1 MESTGAGQ
9 AQTRHTVPV
18 RVYLP
23 ATLDQLDHLGTAI
36 APGPAHAVTPALRTA
51 LPDEDEEG
59 WEYSALLAAADDSL
73 ALLAAHADGPRLR
86 VVVAADVPDE
96 VVTVPGDTDAVASA
110 VRVVAAVPR
119 QAIVSVHV
127 DEPAAAPDV
136 AAALGADRA
145 AAERVDE
152 RELLWYDVTE
162 LDHIPR

>member
-23 ATLDQLDHLGTAI
+23 ATLDQLDHLGPVIPA
-36 APGPAHAVTPALRTA
+36 GPAHAVTPALRSA
-51 LPDEDEEG
+51 LPDEDDEG

-96 VVTVPGDTDAVASA
+96 AVTVPAGPHEVASA
-110 VRVVAAVPR
+110 VRVAAVPR

-127 DEPAAAPDV
+127 DEPEAAADV
-136 AAALGADRA
+136 VAALGADPA

>member
-1 MESTGAGQ
+1 M
-9 AQTRHTVPV
+9 

-23 ATLDQLDHLGTAI
+23 ATLDQLDHLGPVI
-36 APGPAHAVTPALRTA
+36 AAGPAHAVTPELRAA

-73 ALLAAHADGPRLR
+73 ALLATQADGPRLR

-96 VVTVPGDTDAVASA
+96 AVTVPADPHEVVSA

-127 DEPAAAPDV
+127 DEPEAAADV
-136 AAALGADRA
+136 AAALGADPA
-145 AAERVDE
+145 AAERLDE